1 MSVLPRP
8 FAAACLVSVAL
19 TGCGEVDD
27 VASNDRG
34 ERRGPT
40 QAGVSRTAVV
50 ATSAL
55 LFPLAKRA
63 ADAVA
68 REPGIDVGTRT
79 TDSRR
84 ALARLCARKAQ
95 VALSNR
101 TMTDAELAVCQ
112 ANGITPV
119 RSLVAHHVVAIYRHE
134 RLRIDC
140 LTVGQLRRLWRRDS
154 DVDRYGEL
162 ASGLPDRAIR
172 LIAYPPQSAAHELFA
187 RRVTGGEHGLRA
199 GVRSVADRL
208 RFEREV
214 RSTPGALAFGPYARD
229 LVGQRP
235 ALVAVNAGDGCVA
248 PGASTAQSGAY
259 RPLARPLFMY
269 STRQALT
276 KRPAKAFVDYVLD
289 EPRRVAQYSGV
300 VPPRRAQI
308 PEAEP
313 RR

>member
-1 MSVLPRP
+1 MPVTPRP
-8 FAAACLVSVAL
+8 FAAACLVFVAL
-19 TGCGEVDD
+19 TGCGDADD

-40 QAGVSRTAVV
+40 EAGVSRTAVV
-50 ATSAL
+50 ATSTL
-55 LFPLAKRA
+55 LLPLAKRA
-63 ADAVA
+63 GDAVA
-68 REPGIDVGTRT
+68 REPGIDVESRATG
-79 TDSRR
+79 SRR

-101 TMTDAELAVCQ
+101 TMTEAERAVCE
-112 ANGITPV
+112 ANGITAV
-119 RSLVAHHVVAIYRHE
+119 RSLVAHHVVALYRHE
-134 RLRIDC
+134 RLPIDC
-140 LTVGQLRRLWRRDS
+140 LTVDQLRRLWRRGS
-154 DVDRYGEL
+154 DVDRYSEL
-162 ASGLPDRAIR
+162 TSGLPDRPIR
-172 LIAYPPQSAAHELFA
+172 LIAYPPESATFELFA
-187 RRVTGGEHGLRA
+187 HRVTGGEHGLRA

-214 RSTPGALAFGPYARD
+214 RSTPGALAFGPYTRD
-229 LVGQRP
+229 LVGEHP

-259 RPLARPLFMY
+259 TPLSRPLFMY

-289 EPRRVAQYSGV
+289 DPQRVAQYSGV
-300 VPPRRAQI
+300 VPPKRAQI